1 MNGNEWEDIVVF
13 LSKEDAINASLE
25 YPNKRVE
32 IFTKNLKLPGYSPTY
47 IYYKN
52 GECYQSI

>member
-25 YPNKRVE
+25 FNYVSSFLSHSVN
-32 IFTKNLKLPGYSPTY
+32 NLIPK
-47 IYYKN
+47 
-52 GECYQSI
+52 